1 MSNGSAGVAAV
12 DYDTW
17 VKNPDGTPVPQSTAD
32 ARIQSMVD
40 LLDVKPGNRVLEIG
54 TGSGYSA
61 AVLAQ
66 RVGHTGH
73 VVSIDIDPDL
83 IARAARL
90 HAGVGND
97 HVELHATD
105 GIAGWASDAPYDRIV
120 AWTTPHVVPEQWV
133 TQTAPGGVIV
143 TPVKIAD
150 IACANAVVR
159 VEVGDEIRGGAVRP
173 GSFIEMAPE
182 VVTDLALPQMFVHAS
197 ATSEG
202 QAPWWISA
210 RVLHTQ
216 PKDAAKRLLDL
227 AREATPLGEFLPV
240 SRDKRDAFN
249 AFVLSQT
256 ATPASLGTPNGW
268 GIGVGL
274 VDSIAVVL
282 PDGSLLAA
290 GSSVAHDRMAEWV
303 DDWDELGEPGHY
315 AMRAKLLK
323 TAGGWDVRLQLRD

>member
-1 MSNGSAGVAAV
+1 MTKGSADAAAV

-40 LLDVKPGNRVLEIG
+40 LLDVKQGSRVLEIG

-66 RVGHTGH
+66 RVGSTGH

-90 HAGVGND
+90 HAEAGND

-105 GIAGWASDAPYDRIV
+105 GIAGWAPRAPYDRIV
-120 AWTTPHVVPEQWV
+120 AWTTPHILPEQWV

-143 TPVKIAD
+143 TPVKVAD

-159 VEVGDEIRGGAVRP
+159 VDVGDEVRGGAVRP

-182 VVTDLALPQMFVHAS
+182 VVTELALPQMFVNAS
-197 ATSEG
+197 VTEEG
-202 QAPWWISA
+202 AAPWWISS

-216 PKDAAKRLLDL
+216 PRDVAAHLLSL
-227 AREATPLGEFLPV
+227 AREAKPQRDFLPV
-240 SRDKRDAFN
+240 IRAKREGFH

-256 ATPASLGTPNGW
+256 ATPASVGTPGGW

-274 VDSIAVVL
+274 VNSVAVVL

-290 GSSVAHDRMAEWV
+290 GSTEAHDRMAEWV
-303 DDWDELGEPGHY
+303 DDWHELGEPGHEDL
-315 AMRAKLLK
+315 RAKLHK
-323 TAGGWDVRLQLRD
+323 TPGGWDVRLTLN